1 MTIDSRSRS
10 KDDAPNAREKARVA
24 KERSAEKGGA
34 AWYYKVGAIAAALLV
49 WHLVAI
55 SPLVQPE
62 TLPTPL
68 RVLSALS
75 DLWQTAAYW
84 SALGKTISVWAL
96 GLAVCAAIGIPLGL
110 LIGASLSATR
120 STSWIIDFF
129 RTIPTIAL
137 LPLVLLLYG
146 TTIRMEITM
155 IVLSAVWP
163 LLIQAMYAVK
173 QIEPLHKWVVRV
185 FRLST
190 KDRIRFLWIPSISL
204 FISTGLRLSA
214 TMALLM
220 TVAAEYIGGAPGLGA
235 ELSAME
241 QAFRRPEVFA
251 YTITAGVLGLSINSL
266 VVLFQRK
273 ALWWHPIIRGEKKA

>member
-1 MTIDSRSRS
+1 MTTDSRTQR
-10 KDDAPNAREKARVA
+10 KAHAPHAEEKARAARERVA
-24 KERSAEKGGA
+24 TKRGTP
-34 AWYYKVGAIAAALLV
+34 WYYKLGAILVVLLG

-55 SPLVQPE
+55 SSLVQPDS
-62 TLPTPL
+62 LPTPW
-68 RVLSALS
+68 RVLQALV
-75 DLWQTAAYW
+75 DLWQTSGYW
-84 SALGKTISVWAL
+84 AALGKTISVWAL

-110 LIGASLSATR
+110 LIGSSLAATR
-120 STSWIIDFF
+120 STRWIIDFF

-146 TTIRMEITM
+146 TTIRMEVTM

-163 LLIQAMYAVK
+163 LLIQSMYAVK

-190 KDRIRFLWIPSISL
+190 MDRIRFLWVPSISL
-204 FISTGLRLSA
+204 FVSTGMRLAA

-220 TVAAEYIGGAPGLGA
+220 TIAAEYIGGAPGLGA
-235 ELSAME
+235 QLSAME

-251 YTITAGVLGLSINSL
+251 YAITAGMLGLLINSV
-266 VVLFQRK
+266 VVLIQRK
-273 ALWWHPIIRGEKKA
+273 ALWWHPIIRGEKAA